1 MPVRVTVFGAT
12 GGIGQRIIERAL
24 AEGHEVHALI
34 RDPTKVLA
42 PGVSITVGDLT
53 DGHAI
58 ARAVEGSYAVI
69 WAVGASRN
77 RLDQITLFETGARNL
92 VAAMTRHGVGRLVA
106 LSGAGITV
114 EGERKPLRGR
124 LMSAFVGLIVRHVVE
139 SKRREYLVFRD
150 SGLDWTLVRPP
161 RVVQG
166 GPTGRCVSGDALV
179 GGKVT
184 QGDLAEFMVGQLAD
198 RSYIRTAP
206 YVSS

>member
-24 AEGHEVHALI
+24 AEGHEVHALV
-34 RDPTKVLA
+34 RDPTKVVA

-58 ARAVEGSYAVI
+58 ARAVEGSGAVI

-77 RLDQITLFETGARNL
+77 QLDQVTLFETGARNL
-92 VAAMTRHGVGRLVA
+92 VAAMNLHGVRRLVA

-114 EGERKPLRGR
+114 DGERKPLRGR

-139 SKRREYLVFRD
+139 SKRREYVVFRD

-161 RVVQG
+161 RVLEG
-166 GPTGRCVSGDALV
+166 GPTGQCVSGDALV
-179 GGKVT
+179 GAKVT

-198 RSYIRTAP
+198 RSYIRAAP